1 MAMNER
7 AARRSCL
14 SAGRGAVLAIHA
26 AAGIATECDLQ
37 ATRLFRAAEG
47 ICRAAVARLEQC
59 GRISATPP
67 SGHAAAASSPQER
80 AAGTSGHAAAAAR
93 TCSEVHEPQKATSN
107 KSKKKPKKQQNETA
121 DMDIVMLPIPAPSP
135 HATVGQ
141 LTDSAEA
148 NGSLLVGDLAEFGQG
163 SGAASVGPSSS
174 RASGVAAIAATIK
187 HDVNMGKE
195 QGSTAASVPARVG
208 QAVARAGASSVVFC
222 RWVRRCS
229 SCMASTRA
237 ALGPSRASG
246 RHASSS
252 TPMAPMQASALS
264 RRQRSTSAE
273 RVAFVVAD
281 PMLWCMQ
288 HIVVDC
294 PVPMAE
300 EQRAGRH
307 LEKPDDTFYFVGAD
321 TST

>member
-1 MAMNER
+1 MAMNEG

-80 AAGTSGHAAAAAR
+80 AAGTSGRAAASAR
-93 TCSEVHEPQKATSN
+93 TCSEVHEPQKAKSN

-195 QGSTAASVPARVG
+195 QGSTAASASGQGRSGGRKGRNQQRGVLSVGAQVLVLHGKHKGRSGTVSSFGTTRVVVDTDGTDAGQRCPMARVEVEVDRQG
-208 QAVARAGASSVVFC
+208 RLIRERGAGLRF
-222 RWVRRCS
+222 
-229 SCMASTRA
+229 
-237 ALGPSRASG
+237 G
-246 RHASSS
+246 
-252 TPMAPMQASALS
+252 
-264 RRQRSTSAE
+264 
-273 RVAFVVAD
+273 
-281 PMLWCMQ
+281 
-288 HIVVDC
+288 
-294 PVPMAE
+294 
-300 EQRAGRH
+300 
-307 LEKPDDTFYFVGAD
+307 
-321 TST
+321 

>member
-80 AAGTSGHAAAAAR
+80 AAGTSGHAAASAAR
-93 TCSEVHEPQKATSN
+93 TCSEVHEPQKAKSK

-195 QGSTAASVPARVG
+195 QGSTAAS
-208 QAVARAGASSVVFC
+208 
-222 RWVRRCS
+222 
-229 SCMASTRA
+229 
-237 ALGPSRASG
+237 ASG
-246 RHASSS
+246 QGRSGGRKGRNQQRGVLSVGAQVLVLHGKHKGRSGAVSSFG
-252 TPMAPMQASALS
+252 T
-264 RRQRSTSAE
+264 TY
-273 RVAFVVAD
+273 V
-281 PMLWCMQ
+281 
-288 HIVVDC
+288 VVDTDGTDAGQC
-294 PVPMAE
+294 FVEKAE
-300 EQRAGRH
+300 VD
-307 LEKPDDTFYFVGAD
+307 LC
-321 TST
+321 